1 MGLTANIPGKE
12 LLDDLFSNGKIH
24 GLSPRCSGPSLWAR
38 SMGTRCT
45 LAIGLWI
52 CVHDLMKQKG
62 MQSSNLHHPIGDRWL
77 GSSGGARWWL
87 AQHARWLQG
96 QLARVE
102 PTARSGGS
110 LTMRSTPTRSMED
123 RGSHHGLRVRH
134 RGQAWAGDEEPDTRK
149 NIKVEGVGAC
159 VSPLASV
166 PLLAAS
172 VAAPLPHR
180 PSERDRGI
188 ARR

>member
-1 MGLTANIPGKE
+1 VGTV
-12 LLDDLFSNGKIH
+12 H
-24 GLSPRCSGPSLWAR
+24 GDAMHPSHR
-38 SMGTRCT
+38 SMDLRSRFNETKGY
-45 LAIGLWI
+45 AIF
-52 CVHDLMKQKG
+52 K
-62 MQSSNLHHPIGDRWL
+62 SPPSNRDRWL
-77 GSSGGARWWL
+77 GSSGGARRCL

-96 QLARVE
+96 RLARVE

-123 RGSHHGLRVRH
+123 RGSHHGLRGRH

-149 NIKVEGVGAC
+149 NIKVEGVGAY